1 MELYTTYHAK
11 FVKTTEWAQKN
22 TASKLTVLN
31 ILILNYYFLFFCK
44 NVGIVIPL
52 SLTCGVTGDGCLS
65 PGSGA
70 SFDTEDVLAAGCDY
84 VYCGLTLTVGLV
96 ACAIPANPAIALLTL
111 PSSRPVAITVI
122 VA

>member
-70 SFDTEDVLAAGCDY
+70 SFDAEDVLAAK
-84 VYCGLTLTVGLV
+84 
-96 ACAIPANPAIALLTL
+96 PARKSKSKPDTRRRKDE
-111 PSSRPVAITVI
+111 SRGKHDKLKERRSKSGKVRRNGEKY
-122 VA
+122 